1 MQANTLADLI
11 LVTPSLAVPAL
22 LTYILQHPAYITQ
35 PLHPP
40 PPPPPPP
47 HTVELTHQLPW
58 RWPPNSAPY
67 LGQCR
72 PWPPLQ
78 LFLPP
83 KTGRGPEFH
92 WGRWM
97 SAGTCLSFSVPY
109 FYKCQLDANWYI
121 EVTQVRVCVCVCVCV
136 RVQAD
141 LPPQAAIRESFF
153 IQVYSVLRYVT

>member
-1 MQANTLADLI
+1 MARAGRASAAGGGGRHLELDCGRAQLGGMTKKLEKDTHKKRPEEEGVNHSVDMQANTLADLI

-40 PPPPPPP
+40 PPPPAPP

-72 PWPPLQ
+72 PWPPPQ

-92 WGRWM
+92 WGR
-97 SAGTCLSFSVPY
+97 
-109 FYKCQLDANWYI
+109 
-121 EVTQVRVCVCVCVCV
+121 
-136 RVQAD
+136 
-141 LPPQAAIRESFF
+141 
-153 IQVYSVLRYVT
+153 